1 MTNEEA
7 ISELKDIMI
16 NALDFVDE
24 RTKRAFDMA
33 IEALKKQIPSKVNYI
48 GDGYADGELVYDEAE
63 CPSCGYIFDDCESDW
78 ERKFCP
84 ECGKALE
91 WDSDTIS

>member
-7 ISELKDIMI
+7 IKQIECAIITGNINDVQCGALK
-16 NALDFVDE
+16 
-24 RTKRAFDMA
+24 KA

-78 ERKFCP
+78 ERKFCL
-84 ECGKALE
+84 ECGQALE